1 MSFPETERVIYRRN
15 PLKSVT
21 CQLRFPLDLRIDIT
35 MPAEFQQKIQN
46 IFPNAQEA
54 TDAND
59 ISVPKD
65 VSQHFPTEVIDALSA
80 RINRRFQFQTRDRTW
95 TITLTNDF
103 VALETSGYVRWE
115 DFREKIELV
124 LSAVCE
130 TYKPSFFTRLGLRY
144 QNVVDK
150 NALGL
155 KDVAWN
161 ELLSEFVLGPLAVP
175 EYVELAQEHN
185 GTFLIQLDNFQDVVR
200 VQYGLVTEKSGD
212 PANILFMLD
221 QDFFTKNNVE
231 TEASDVFKRL
241 DVYNSSNRRLFRS
254 CIKDRLHAI
263 LVPESTLD

>member
-1 MSFPETERVIYRRN
+1 M
-15 PLKSVT
+15 
-21 CQLRFPLDLRIDIT
+21 
-35 MPAEFQQKIQN
+35 
-46 IFPNAQEA
+46 
-54 TDAND
+54 
-59 ISVPKD
+59 
-65 VSQHFPTEVIDALSA
+65 
-80 RINRRFQFQTRDRTW
+80 
-95 TITLTNDF
+95 
-103 VALETSGYVRWE
+103 
-115 DFREKIELV
+115 V
-124 LSAVCE
+124 LSAVCG

-241 DVYNSSNRRLFRS
+241 DVYIVRTEDSSEVASKTDYTPFWNQNLLSTDTRLSSSVQTRLSICYLALFELPEEALS
-254 CIKDRLHAI
+254 DIKEEVLYKIRWYKELAEYEANKKPAI
-263 LVPESTLD
+263 SPPRVTVTVRETKTRPPFYLPYNEE